1 MNTRPSNRLSRLNK
15 NSKNGSL
22 SHAVSVS
29 PACSIHRT
37 PKRWQ
42 PKQRRSCGVVNR
54 KQTLELSQTDRNT
67 LLRQQAMARV
77 QQGDRLGA
85 IEIFNELIERHPDSA
100 TDYNNRGLVYFQNGQ
115 LEEAIA
121 DYDTA
126 LDLNPCLD
134 SVYNNRANYYVTQG
148 LYLDAILDYEM
159 ALELN
164 PSNVRA
170 WINQGITFRDLKMYD
185 RAIESFDLGLHMGRL
200 EGHIYAE
207 RGRTY
212 HLWGDWNCASAD
224 YQRAI
229 ACLPEFAASTAN
241 PSVRLRH
248 QVEIWLD
255 ELLSPLEL

>member
-15 NSKNGSL
+15 SCKNGNSL
-22 SHAVSVS
+22 SSTASACPTCSV
-29 PACSIHRT
+29 HRT
-37 PKRWQ
+37 PTRWQ
-42 PKQRRSCGVVNR
+42 PKQRRSCNVVSR
-54 KQTLELSQTDRNT
+54 KPVELSQTDRNT
-67 LLRQQAMARV
+67 LLRQQAMNRV

-85 IEIFNELIERHPDSA
+85 IEIFNELIERHPDNA

-170 WINQGITFRDLKMYD
+170 WINQGITFRDLQMYD
-185 RAIESFDLGLHMGRL
+185 RAVESFDLGLHFGRL

-212 HLWGDWNCASAD
+212 HLWGDWNCAAAD

-229 ACLPEFAASTAN
+229 NCLPESAASTAN
-241 PSVRLRH
+241 SSVRLRQ
-248 QVEIWLD
+248 QVELWLG
-255 ELLSPLEL
+255 ELLRPLEF

>member
-15 NSKNGSL
+15 SCKDGSSL
-22 SHAVSVS
+22 NRAAN
-29 PACSIHRT
+29 ACPTCLVHRT

-42 PKQRRSCGVVNR
+42 PKQRRSCNVVSR
-54 KQTLELSQTDRNT
+54 KPVELSQTDRNT
-67 LLRQQAMARV
+67 LLRQQAMNRA

-85 IEIFNELIERHPDSA
+85 IEIFNELIERHPDNA

-170 WINQGITFRDLKMYD
+170 WINQGITFRDLQMYD
-185 RAIESFDLGLHMGRL
+185 RAVESFDLGLHLGRL
-200 EGHIYAE
+200 EGHLYAE

-212 HLWGDWNCASAD
+212 HLWGDWNCAAVD

-229 ACLPEFAASTAN
+229 DCLPESAASTAN
-241 PSVRLRH
+241 PSVRLRQ

-255 ELLSPLEL
+255 ELLRPLEF